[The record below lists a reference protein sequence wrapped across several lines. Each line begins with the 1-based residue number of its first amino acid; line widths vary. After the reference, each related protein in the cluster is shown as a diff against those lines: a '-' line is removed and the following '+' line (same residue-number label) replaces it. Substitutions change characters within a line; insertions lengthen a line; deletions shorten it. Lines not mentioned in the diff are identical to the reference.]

1 MGSRLTTHSEK
12 GHGDDNGDD
21 GDANERFLTKTSRCG
36 LPPLTSWKARPSE
49 LDETYWLK
57 LKEVTFGG
65 NLMIRRIRIIVVII
79 ILLTQQN
86 SDVITISIV
95 ILYGQSHHN
104 HHTEKVYEK
113 VDDIDLMLG
122 GVAEKNVRGGA
133 VGATFACIIGGPCM
147 HDGDDDNEC
156 CPTRRAIQET
166 EIWRPI
172 FLHTHRE

>member
-1 MGSRLTTHSEK
+1 MLR
-12 GHGDDNGDD
+12 
-21 GDANERFLTKTSRCG
+21 
-36 LPPLTSWKARPSE
+36 KAPCHHP
-49 LDETYWLK
+49 
-57 LKEVTFGG
+57 
-65 NLMIRRIRIIVVII
+65 
-79 ILLTQQN
+79 
-86 SDVITISIV
+86 
-95 ILYGQSHHN
+95 YGQSHHN